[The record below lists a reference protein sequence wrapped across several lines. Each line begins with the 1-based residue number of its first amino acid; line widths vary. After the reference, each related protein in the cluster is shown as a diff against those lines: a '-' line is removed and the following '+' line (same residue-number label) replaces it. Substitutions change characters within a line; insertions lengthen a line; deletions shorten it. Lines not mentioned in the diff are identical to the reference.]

1 MRAPP
6 FLAAPGGVAISRWQ
20 CGQPCPAW
28 KRVTVPSSDTATVRG
43 PTMGKDQ
50 GDEKSSPQG
59 WQGRRKVEKQATR
72 DRHAVLHEW
81 TQGGPGG
88 LESDHRRPSV
98 LRLGPLAGSGWL
110 GWGSTADTSLPSP
123 PPGRSQP
130 APERPGQEPH
140 NSPSCLAQVGDLAL
154 YLRQVRGPWEQ
165 GKHAER
171 VGSPEW
177 GTLRWH
183 WTAAR

>member
-72 DRHAVLHEW
+72 GRHAVLHEW

-88 LESDHRRPSV
+88 LESDRRRPSV

-110 GWGSTADTSLPSP
+110 GWGPLPTPPFPPHHQDAASRHLSDQGKSPTIRRPAWPKWGTSLCTS
-123 PPGRSQP
+123 GKSEALGSRGSMRS
-130 APERPGQEPH
+130 
-140 NSPSCLAQVGDLAL
+140 
-154 YLRQVRGPWEQ
+154 
-165 GKHAER
+165 
-171 VGSPEW
+171 GSAHLS
-177 GTLRWH
+177 GGH
-183 WTAAR
+183 